1 MNFQDMS
8 VSVLG
13 MGRSGL
19 ALTRELS
26 SRGARVL
33 ISDSRPR
40 EELNPALE
48 ELGGLSVEVE
58 VGGHSDR
65 VLQADLLVL
74 SPGVPVHHPLV
85 KEACRRGLPVM
96 GEVEIAW
103 RLSGVPF
110 IAVTGTNGKSTT
122 VTLIDRILGE
132 RSILAGNI
140 GNPLVGEVA
149 QAPPGGYVVAE
160 VSSFQLE
167 TVHAFQPRIAVLT
180 NLTPDH
186 LDRHADLEEYF
197 AAKARLFARQGPQ
210 DVAVI
215 SSDDPQASR
224 LANLLESHNL
234 PGWLPGFPPP
244 DRPACPEIL
253 RFSVRGPVLKG
264 AWFADGG
271 LWYRGRSG
279 TERLFDWG
287 FPGLPGPHNL
297 ANSLAAVAVARWLG
311 VPAEAIRSALEA
323 HIPLHHRME
332 EVGRPGG
339 VLFVNDSKS
348 TNPASVQAALESYQA
363 PILLIAGGKDKGTD
377 FSGLGHCIARR
388 ARTLLVLGEAA
399 ERLAESARVAGMNS
413 IIRCASLQEAV
424 VVAWKNAQSGDVV
437 LLSPAC
443 ASYDMFR
450 NAEERGRLFA
460 QAVRCLEET
469 HPGTVD

>member
-160 VSSFQLE
+160 ISSFQLE

-224 LANLLESHNL
+224 LADLLESHNL

-264 AWFADGG
+264 AWFVDGA
-271 LWYRGRSG
+271 LWYRGKSG
-279 TERLFDWG
+279 SERLFDWG

-311 VPAEAIRSALEA
+311 IPAGVIHSALEA

-377 FSGLGHCIARR
+377 FSGLGRCIARR

-399 ERLAESARVAGMNS
+399 DRLAESARVAGMNS

-424 VVAWKNAQSGDVV
+424 VVAWKNAQPGDVV

-460 QAVRCLEET
+460 QAVRCLEEA
-469 HPGTVD
+469 HPGALG

>member
-1 MNFQDMS
+1 MNFNDMS
-8 VSVLG
+8 VAVLG

-19 ALTRELS
+19 ALARELS

-33 ISDSRPR
+33 LSDSRTR
-40 EELNPALE
+40 EDLRSVLD
-48 ELGGLSVEVE
+48 ELGDLPVEVE
-58 VGGHSDR
+58 VAGHSDK
-65 VLQADLLVL
+65 VLQADLVVL
-74 SPGVPVHHPLV
+74 SPGVSVHHPLV
-85 KEACRRGLPVM
+85 KQARQQGVPVM

-122 VTLIDRILGE
+122 VTLIDRMLGE

-167 TVHAFQPRIAVLT
+167 TVHAFQPRVAVLT

-215 SSDDPQASR
+215 SADDPQAAR
-224 LANLLESHNL
+224 VADLLESGRL
-234 PGWLPGFPPP
+234 PGWLPGFPTP
-244 DRPACPEIL
+244 DRPACPEVL
-253 RFSVRGPVLKG
+253 RFSARGPVTQG
-264 AWFADGG
+264 AWYQEGA

-279 TERLFDWG
+279 AERLFDWG

-311 VPAEAIRSALEA
+311 VPTEAIRSALEV
-323 HIPLHHRME
+323 HTPLHHRME

-339 VLFVNDSKS
+339 VLFVDDSKG
-348 TNPASVQAALESYQA
+348 TNPGSVQAALESYQA
-363 PILLIAGGKDKGTD
+363 PVLLIAGGKDKGTD
-377 FSGLGHCIARR
+377 FSELGRCIARH

-399 ERLAESARVAGMNS
+399 GRLADSARAAGMSS
-413 IIRCASLQEAV
+413 IISCSSLQEAV
-424 VVAWKNAQSGDVV
+424 DVAWKNAQPGDVV

-443 ASYDMFR
+443 ASFDMFR

-460 QAVRCLEET
+460 QAVRRLGEVR
-469 HPGTVD
+469 PGTAG